1 MKIFSI
7 KPILIAFFTLIFCF
21 FISNLQ
27 AKEILKIEEEEII
40 LGDPNAP
47 ITMIEYAS
55 MSCPHCASFHLNTL
69 PAIKEEYIDTGKV
82 KFVFRDYPF
91 NLPALQASMIIRCVG
106 ENVYFKYINALFGL
120 QKKWVKSKGSAE
132 KLFEIMNN
140 SGMTQKEFNNCL
152 NDKDMENK
160 ILSGQLE
167 AQKQLNIRTTPSFI
181 VNGKKLEGNKPID
194 TFRNIFESILEK
206 SI

>member
-1 MKIFSI
+1 MASSSIFKCVVS
-7 KPILIAFFTLIFCF
+7 
-21 FISNLQ
+21 
-27 AKEILKIEEEEII
+27 
-40 LGDPNAP
+40 
-47 ITMIEYAS
+47 
-55 MSCPHCASFHLNTL
+55 
-69 PAIKEEYIDTGKV
+69 
-82 KFVFRDYPF
+82 
-91 NLPALQASMIIRCVG
+91 SMIIRCVG

-181 VNGKKLEGNKPID
+181 INGKKLEGNKPID

>member
-1 MKIFSI
+1 M
-7 KPILIAFFTLIFCF
+7 
-21 FISNLQ
+21 
-27 AKEILKIEEEEII
+27 E
-40 LGDPNAP
+40 
-47 ITMIEYAS
+47 
-55 MSCPHCASFHLNTL
+55 
-69 PAIKEEYIDTGKV
+69 
-82 KFVFRDYPF
+82 
-91 NLPALQASMIIRCVG
+91 
-106 ENVYFKYINALFGL
+106 
-120 QKKWVKSKGSAE
+120 KKWVKSKGSAE
-132 KLFEIMNN
+132 KLFDIMNN

-181 VNGKKLEGNKPID
+181 INGKKLEGNKPID

>member
-1 MKIFSI
+1 MKIIAI
-7 KPILIAFFTLIFCF
+7 KPILFTFFILIFCF
-21 FISNLQ
+21 NVSNLQ
-27 AKEILKIEEEEII
+27 AKEILKIEEDEII
-40 LGDPNAP
+40 LGNPDAP
-47 ITMIEYAS
+47 ITVIEYAS

-69 PAIKEEYIDTGKV
+69 PIIKEEYIDTGKV

-106 ENVYFKYINALFGL
+106 ESVYHKYINALFSM

-140 SGMTQKEFNNCL
+140 SGMSKEEFDICL

-167 AQKQLNIRTTPSFI
+167 AQKQLSINTTPSFI
-181 VNGKKLEGNKPID
+181 INGKKLEGNKPID